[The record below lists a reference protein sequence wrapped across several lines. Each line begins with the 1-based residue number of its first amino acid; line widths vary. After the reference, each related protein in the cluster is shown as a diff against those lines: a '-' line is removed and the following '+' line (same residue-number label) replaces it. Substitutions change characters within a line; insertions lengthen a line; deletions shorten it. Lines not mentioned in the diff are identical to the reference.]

1 MKTTPAS
8 LCLALSLA
16 LGLSTPAFADRDYYR
31 DDFGRQRGYHADGER
46 HHHRSRHAARS
57 YRCVAPLAILALTG
71 IAVGIAA
78 STQSPPPR
86 PVYVEPPPPPP
97 RVYAPAYS
105 PAYAPVYGPA
115 YGTVYAPAPVY
126 VAPPRPPRFAPPPA
140 VYAPPPGTYRVY

>member
-1 MKTTPAS
+1 MKTTTTS

-16 LGLSTPAFADRDYYR
+16 LGFSTPALADRYAYR
-31 DDFGRQRGYHADGER
+31 DDFGRQRGYDANAER
-46 HHHRSRHAARS
+46 HHHRWRHERND
-57 YRCVAPLAILALTG
+57 RWVAPLAILALTG

-78 STQSPPPR
+78 STQGPPPR